1 MTGRGL
7 VDFGRWG
14 KLGEKEKEKGKSWE
28 RGPVFG
34 LLLAD
39 GGESEVASGE
49 DNTTSLSSPFV
60 NSATRIGLT
69 TALPLTL
76 PPSSPAFPSPPLL
89 EPTSPLRKELRAER
103 GGEEGRPGNDG
114 DGEVARG

>member
-1 MTGRGL
+1 MFARRGRPIGQLGEGKMTGRGL

-49 DNTTSLSSPFV
+49 DNSE
-60 NSATRIGLT
+60 GLFG
-69 TALPLTL
+69 L
-76 PPSSPAFPSPPLL
+76 
-89 EPTSPLRKELRAER
+89 
-103 GGEEGRPGNDG
+103 
-114 DGEVARG
+114 